1 MADWKEALS
10 HYPGYSPDDPRENG
24 ATTDADEA
32 APAPLDERADAGQA
46 QASPAEPAGDPFE
59 VKAQGIYTEPE
70 SAWREEPAEVAP
82 RRDLSGDPLA
92 LQNQICFPLYAA
104 SKELTRRYKPFLDP
118 LGLTYTQYVTMMAL
132 WEQDRVS
139 VSALGRQL
147 FLDSATLTPLLKRLE
162 SHGYLTRERSRQD
175 ERSVIITLTQ
185 AGRALRNR
193 AIDVPRCVC
202 DTINLDPEDLAQLK
216 ALIDKLLMSFSEE

>member
-32 APAPLDERADAGQA
+32 APAPLADRADAGQA
-46 QASPAEPAGDPFE
+46 PASPAEPAGDPFE

-118 LGLTYTQYVTMMAL
+118 LGLTYTHPDHYFARLDYARRIGYEANTGKDGEAKGRL
-132 WEQDRVS
+132 WFMVGKS
-139 VSALGRQL
+139 W
-147 FLDSATLTPLLKRLE
+147 
-162 SHGYLTRERSRQD
+162 
-175 ERSVIITLTQ
+175 
-185 AGRALRNR
+185 
-193 AIDVPRCVC
+193 
-202 DTINLDPEDLAQLK
+202 
-216 ALIDKLLMSFSEE
+216 